1 MPLQFPFDEDTEEN
15 MLLLFSELDEK
26 SQRIYLAVE
35 AKKLGH
41 GGIKY
46 LSELFKVSVKRINR
60 GIEEL
65 EKKSS

>member
-35 AKKLGH
+35 AKKLDH

-65 EKKSS
+65 EKKK